1 MTRKNRSHAV
11 AFASC
16 GGLKRWTEE
25 DTVVNKAGLCIA
37 AALTFL
43 AAPALAAEPIRIG
56 FSCEETGGSAA
67 SGRQFLLTAQI
78 WADRINQKGGLLG
91 RPVELIHYDDQ
102 SNPALVPGIYTK
114 LLDVDKVDLIV
125 ASGTNYSA
133 AAMPLFMERKLTVL
147 NTLALAVNDE
157 FHYPR
162 YFQTMPYG
170 PHGKEA
176 ITAGYFAA
184 AMAIDP
190 KPKTIAMTGADA
202 EFSKNAMAGAREH
215 AKKAGL
221 QIVYDRN
228 YPPNTIDYTPIVRAI
243 KATNPDL
250 VFVAS
255 YPADSAGIL
264 RAVEEQG
271 LTAKLFGGPLI
282 GLQYGSIKQQMGE
295 RLNGIVDYEL
305 FVHEPTMNFPGV
317 DEFIQAYQA
326 RAREAGTD
334 PLGYYVPP
342 LVYATFQVLEQAVES
357 TKSLDQEKL
366 ADHMHANI
374 FKTIMG
380 DIKFGPD
387 GEWAEPRILTIQYQ
401 GVKGSDL
408 EQFSKPGV
416 QVILDPPAYKT
427 GTLKYPYKFGGK

>member
-1 MTRKNRSHAV
+1 MSI
-11 AFASC
+11 
-16 GGLKRWTEE
+16 
-25 DTVVNKAGLCIA
+25 KALACAALLLA
-37 AALTFL
+37 AAL
-43 AAPALAAEPIRIG
+43 PATAAEPIRIG

-78 WADRINQKGGLLG
+78 WADRINKQGGLLG
-91 RPVELIHYDDQ
+91 RKVELIHYDDQ

-114 LLDVDKVDLIV
+114 LLDVDKVDLII

-133 AAMPLFMERKLTVL
+133 AAMPLFMERKLMVL
-147 NTLALAVNDE
+147 DTLALAVNDE
-157 FHYPR
+157 FRYPR
-162 YFQTMPYG
+162 FFQTMPYG

-176 ITAGYFAA
+176 ITSGYFAA
-184 AMAIDP
+184 AMTMDP

-243 KATNPDL
+243 KAANPDL

-271 LTAKLFGGPLI
+271 LTAKMFGGPII

-317 DEFIQAYQA
+317 DEFIRDYQA
-326 RAREAGTD
+326 RAKVAGTD

-342 LVYATFQVLEQAVES
+342 LVYATFQVLEQAVEG
-357 TKSLDQEKL
+357 TKSLDHDKL
-366 ADHMHANI
+366 AQYMHATN

-380 DIKFGPD
+380 DIKFGAD

-401 GVKGSDL
+401 GVKGNDL

-427 GTLKYPYKFGGK
+427 GSLKYPYTFGGK

>member
-1 MTRKNRSHAV
+1 MSITAL
-11 AFASC
+11 AS
-16 GGLKRWTEE
+16 
-25 DTVVNKAGLCIA
+25 
-37 AALTFL
+37 AALL
-43 AAPALAAEPIRIG
+43 LVAAIASAVAAEPIRIG

-78 WADRINQKGGLLG
+78 WADRVNRRGGLLG
-91 RPVELIHYDDQ
+91 RPVALVHYDDQ

-133 AAMPLFMERKLTVL
+133 AAMPLFIEHKLTVL
-147 NTLALAVNDE
+147 NTLALAVNEE
-157 FHYPR
+157 FRYPR

-170 PHGKEA
+170 PHGKQA

-184 AMAIDP
+184 AATIEP
-190 KPKTIAMTGADA
+190 RPTTIAMTGADA

-221 QIVYDRN
+221 RIVYDKN
-228 YPPNTIDYTPIVRAI
+228 YPPNTIDYTPI

-250 VFVAS
+250 VFIAS

-271 LTAKLFGGPLI
+271 LTAKLFGGPII

-295 RLNGIVDYEL
+295 KLNGIVDYEL

-317 DEFIQAYQA
+317 DEFIKEYQA

-342 LVYATFQVLEQAVES
+342 LVYATFQVLEQAVEG
-357 TKSLDQEKL
+357 TGSLDQDKL
-366 ADHMHANI
+366 AQYMHATI

-401 GVKGSDL
+401 DVRGNDL
-408 EQFSKPGV
+408 EQFSRPGV

-427 GTLKYPYKFGGK
+427 GTLKYPYVFGGK

>member
-1 MTRKNRSHAV
+1 MSIKSL
-11 AFASC
+11 AFA
-16 GGLKRWTEE
+16 
-25 DTVVNKAGLCIA
+25 
-37 AALTFL
+37 ALLL
-43 AAPALAAEPIRIG
+43 ASVAPAIAAEPIRIG

-67 SGRQFLLTAQI
+67 SGRQFLLAAQI

-114 LLDVDKVDLIV
+114 LLEVDKADLII

-133 AAMPLFMERKLTVL
+133 AAMPLLIEHKIMVL
-147 NTLALAVNDE
+147 DTLALAVNDE

-162 YFQTMPYG
+162 FFQTMPYG

-184 AMAIDP
+184 AMTIDP

-215 AKKAGL
+215 AKNSGL
-221 QIVYDRN
+221 QIVYDKN

-271 LTAKLFGGPLI
+271 LTAKLFGGPII

-295 RLNGIVDYEL
+295 KLNGIVDYEL

-317 DEFIQAYQA
+317 DDFIKDYQA
-326 RAREAGTD
+326 RAKEAGTD

-342 LVYATFQVLEQAVES
+342 QVYATFQVLEQAVEG
-357 TKSLDQEKL
+357 TKSLDQGKL
-366 ADHMHANI
+366 ADYMHATN

-401 GVKGSDL
+401 GVKGNDL
-408 EQFSKPGV
+408 AQFSKPGV

-427 GTLKYPYKFGGK
+427 GTLKYPYTFGGK